1 MANQT
6 YYIDF
11 NGGNDANDG
20 LSFANRKKTFDGL
33 ISENDNS
40 SNQNVHGDEYRVM
53 GMPTVNTGVNA
64 TWTQGG
70 YENQDANGNTIPN
83 KTPSGA
89 TAAAPIELTVN
100 NHGYSTGDLVWVRN
114 VSGIFSANG
123 SWIITVTGT
132 NTFTLNNSDGT
143 TGKDTGTFS
152 SSEGPRVSLI
162 NHKGIKVNTQC
173 KRIAFCSGST
183 QTDDNNHNHANSLYP
198 VSSSNIT
205 TNNRGWAHNVRNIRT
220 QVASGFTTGK
230 CWYYT
235 LPEELD
241 LSSYQGISFTYLNY
255 NDNDA
260 QKSNREIRLC
270 SDTTGDTAVNTI
282 KIRAMANAG
291 NYTIVKDTGGN
302 LGSSIRSIAFYI
314 TGDGGAEDTR
324 IANIIAFKTGV
335 NDVIT
340 HDDVFG
346 KNTTAEPVFWKPY
359 YIQEDHILFGFNNME
374 VVHDVNDATTA
385 SSTASYAGTSE
396 TVALHKVT
404 PFNVYPTIDE
414 DTFASASGATAA
426 HLFKYLIRLRL
437 DSRGRTNQEL
447 TKITGGWNT
456 TDMSSQDSIT
466 WVNIFSDAHR
476 FIDTQTTS
484 SIVNANILVERFG
497 QGVGDGVLGLDG
509 TKNMS
514 ANKIYQCGFADNA
527 PVIITNL
534 RGRDGTTID
543 GVYQSCGRYAGV
555 MGSYAQGGSGY
566 SDKSKILIKNL
577 HLYATG
583 NQYGLGDYT
592 YIQDAKILGKAYI
605 YNDSQTN
612 TQQKIYFKN
621 LIASG
626 LNSTLTDAD
635 VRIHNSTITNVRY
648 ETHPHTVNN
657 QGTTNQGILSFRNYN
672 GAANDHRMYVSNGHI
687 KSETSVRHG
696 TGGVA
701 WKIQPTLVHAGSSS
715 HSAVN
720 NTVDSPLNFTV
731 AKLFVEANKVVT
743 FKAYVR
749 RDNTGITAT
758 VAARVFRNIFT
769 LTSDVAVSC
778 TAAADTWQELTL
790 SVTPVDSGELNIDFE
805 AFGGNSH
812 TAYIDD
818 ISVTQ
823 AV

>member
-40 SNQNVHGDEYRVM
+40 SNQNAHGDEYRVM

-70 YENQDANGNTIPN
+70 YGNIDANGNSNSTKTI
-83 KTPSGA
+83 TGA
-89 TAAAPIELTVN
+89 TAAAPIEITAN
-100 NHGYSTGDLVWVRN
+100 NHGYSTGDIVFVFN

-123 SWIITVTGT
+123 SWVITVTGT

-152 SSEGPRVSLI
+152 NSETPKARKIS
-162 NHKGIKVNTQC
+162 HKGIKVNTQC

-183 QTDDNNHNHANSLYP
+183 QTSDNAHNDASGIHPIES
-198 VSSSNIT
+198 
-205 TNNRGWAHNVRNIRT
+205 TNVNCNTRGFAHNVRMIRT
-220 QVASGFTTGK
+220 QIDASFTTGK
-230 CWYYT
+230 AWYYT
-235 LPEELD
+235 LPDELD
-241 LSSYQGISFTYLNY
+241 LSAYQGISFTYFNA
-255 NDNDA
+255 NDTDA

-282 KIRAMANAG
+282 KIRAMTNAG

-314 TGDGGAEDTR
+314 TSDGGAEDTR

-374 VVHDVNDATTA
+374 VVHDVNDASDADT
-385 SSTASYAGTSE
+385 TASYAGTSE

-404 PFNVYPTIDE
+404 PFNIYPTIDE
-414 DTFASASGATAA
+414 DTFASASGAISA

-476 FIDTQTTS
+476 WIDTQGHS
-484 SIVNANILVERFG
+484 SVVNANILVERFG
-497 QGVGDGVLGLDG
+497 QGVGDNLLRLDG

-527 PVIITNL
+527 PIIISNL

-555 MGSYAQGGSGY
+555 QASHLVKGTGY
-566 SDKSKILIKNL
+566 SDKSKLLIKDL

-583 NQYGLGDYT
+583 NQYALPDNT
-592 YIQDAKILGKAYI
+592 YIENAKILGKNYI
-605 YNDSQTN
+605 HNDSGLD

-621 LIASG
+621 LTASG
-626 LNSTLTDAD
+626 LYSTYTDAD
-635 VRIHNSTITNVRY
+635 LRIHNSTITNVRF
-648 ETHPHTVNN
+648 ETHPHTTNN
-657 QGTTNQGILSFRNYN
+657 QGSTAQGIVSFRNYN
-672 GAANDHRMYVSNGHI
+672 GTANDHRMYVSNGHI

-696 TGGVA
+696 TDGVA
-701 WKIQPTLVHAGSSS
+701 WKIQPTLVHAGSISY
-715 HSAVN
+715 SAVN
-720 NTVDSPLNFTV
+720 NTVEAPLNFTV

>member
-1 MANQT
+1 MTNQT

-11 NGGNDANDG
+11 NGGDDANDG

-40 SNQNVHGDEYRVM
+40 SNQAAHGDEYRVM
-53 GMPTVNTGVNA
+53 GMPTINTGVNA

-70 YENQDANGNTIPN
+70 YHNRDANGNNDATKDIQ
-83 KTPSGA
+83 GA
-89 TAAAPIELTVN
+89 TATAPIEITCN
-100 NHGYSTGDLVWVRN
+100 NHSYSTGDIVWIFN

-143 TGKDTGTFS
+143 TGKDTGSFS
-152 SSEGPRVSLI
+152 NSELPHAKKI
-162 NHKGIKVNTQC
+162 TYKGIKVNTQC

-183 QTDDNNHNHANSLYP
+183 QTSDDTHNINNNLYP
-198 VSSSNIT
+198 VSSSNVT
-205 TNNRGWAHNVRNIRT
+205 TNNGGWTHNIRSIRT
-220 QVASGFTTGK
+220 TVANGFTTGK

-241 LSSYQGISFTYLNY
+241 LSAYQGISFTYY
-255 NDNDA
+255 NSNDTDA

-282 KIRAMANAG
+282 KIRAMASSG
-291 NYTIVKDTGGN
+291 NYSIVKDTGGN
-302 LGSSIRSIAFYI
+302 LGSSIKSIAFYI
-314 TGDGGAEDTR
+314 TSDEGAEETR
-324 IANIIAFKTGV
+324 ITNIIAFKTGV

-346 KNTTAEPVFWKPY
+346 KNTTSEPVFWKPY
-359 YIQEDHILFGFNNME
+359 YIQEDHILFGFRDLIVSQALNHASN
-374 VVHDVNDATTA
+374 ATQ
-385 SSTASYAGTSE
+385 TASYGGTSE

-404 PFNVYPTIDE
+404 PFNIYGAIDE
-414 DTFASASGATAA
+414 NTSSGSSVFAA
-426 HLFKYLIRLRL
+426 HLFKFFIRLRL
-437 DSRGRTNQEL
+437 ESRTRTNQEL

-466 WVNIFSDAHR
+466 WVNIFSDNHR
-476 FIDTQTTS
+476 FIDTHAHS
-484 SIVNANILVERFG
+484 SVVGANILVERFG
-497 QGVGDGVLGLDG
+497 QGVGNSLLSLDG

-514 ANKIYQCGFADNA
+514 ANKIYQCGFSNGS
-527 PVIITNL
+527 PITISNL
-534 RGRDGTTID
+534 RGRDGTIID
-543 GVYQSCGRYAGV
+543 GIYQSCGKYAGV
-555 MGSYAQGGSGY
+555 QGSDAQNQSGY
-566 SDKSKILIKNL
+566 TDKSKLIIKNL

-583 NQYGLGDYT
+583 NLISLPDSL
-592 YIQDAKILGKAYI
+592 YIYDAKFLARSRIVTDAG
-605 YNDSQTN
+605 NNNQT
-612 TQQKIYFKN
+612 KIYFKN
-621 LIASG
+621 LTVFG
-626 LNSTLTDAD
+626 LESTYTDSD
-635 VRIHNSTITNVRY
+635 VRIHNSTISNITN

-672 GAANDHRMYVSNGHI
+672 GTPNDHRMYVANGHI

-696 TGGVA
+696 TDGVA
-701 WKIQPTLVHAGSSS
+701 WKIQPTIEHVGSFS

-720 NTVDSPLNFTV
+720 NTVDQPLNFTV

-758 VAARVFRNIFT
+758 IAARIFRNIFT

-778 TAAADTWQELTL
+778 TADADTWQELTL
-790 SVTPVDSGELNIDFE
+790 LITPIDSGELNIDFE